1 MTTQRAHGRSNRWA
15 LGLAAAG
22 LLLATAGT
30 LNAQTGTGGAT
41 GGAAAKAPDLTKLEK
56 RDLIIFK
63 NGNKVE
69 GVILEETETTIRFLV
84 IVGTLRTPVNYTKG
98 EILEIKRNEFKPS
111 EPAKTDEKTDE
122 KKTDM
127 KDQPAAKAAEG
138 QLVDVAGKPVPPGA
152 TKVYV
157 MTFAGEFGRQV
168 SKTPVKE
175 VMDDIARVQPDIL
188 IVRFE
193 NGFGGSD
200 GQPVDF
206 AHQGYSGQVYQAL
219 ETARELDTLITD
231 RIRDDKAFVVK
242 PRKIAWINRALG
254 GGAFYPFVF
263 PEIYFTPDG
272 FHGGIGGLDLLFQN
286 VGDLVAQRKQQSL
299 RLARA
304 IGLAEQ
310 GGHDGR
316 IMRAMTW
323 TTYVLS
329 YRIVGGKAEFLEDKT
344 PPGPEWLVLKDDGLS
359 NADNADSMA
368 DRVRM
373 KGNDLLTLDARTAFD
388 IGFSKGTASTVE
400 EILTSIG
407 VTRNYSIVKNKSK
420 QIFSD
425 WAKDLDKAEQD
436 ALRLIR
442 QFQGVEVRAPGGYK
456 ERTAARTQQ
465 INILRQLQ
473 SVVERYIEAIS
484 AERIGAP
491 EELITQIHLVINRIQ
506 TAQKLDRP

>member
-1 MTTQRAHGRSNRWA
+1 MSTTGQNTGWTKRWA
-15 LGLAAAG
+15 MGVCAAG
-22 LLLATAGT
+22 VLLACAGT
-30 LNAQTGTGGAT
+30 LTAQTGTGGTTPAT
-41 GGAAAKAPDLTKLEK
+41 AKPQDLSKLEK
-56 RDLIIFK
+56 RDLVIFK

-69 GVILEETETTIRFLV
+69 GVILEETESSVRFLV
-84 IVGTLRTPVNYTKG
+84 IVGTLRTPVSYAKS

-111 EPAKTDEKTDE
+111 AAEGAEGKDE
-122 KKTDM
+122 KKDEK
-127 KDQPAAKAAEG
+127 KDAPAVKVDEG
-138 QLVDVAGKPVPPGA
+138 QLVDISGKPVAAGA
-152 TKVYV
+152 TKVYI

-175 VMDDIARVQPDIL
+175 VMEDILRVQPDVL

-193 NGFGGSD
+193 HGFPGQD
-200 GQPVDF
+200 GQAVDF
-206 AHQGYSGQVYQAL
+206 AHQGYNGQVYGAL

-254 GGAFYPFVF
+254 GGAFYPFTF

-286 VGDLVAQRKQQSL
+286 VGDVVAQRKQQSL

-359 NADNADSMA
+359 NADNADSLA

-388 IGFSKGTASTVE
+388 IGFSKGTASSVE
-400 EILTSIG
+400 DILSSIG
-407 VTRNYSIVKNKSK
+407 VTRNYAIVKNNSK
-420 QIFSD
+420 KIFSD
-425 WAKDLDKAEQD
+425 WSKDLNKAEQD

-442 QFQGVEVRAPGGYK
+442 QFQAVEVRPPGGFK

-484 AERIGAP
+484 AERLGAP
-491 EELITQIHLVINRIQ
+491 EDLLTQTHLVINRIQ